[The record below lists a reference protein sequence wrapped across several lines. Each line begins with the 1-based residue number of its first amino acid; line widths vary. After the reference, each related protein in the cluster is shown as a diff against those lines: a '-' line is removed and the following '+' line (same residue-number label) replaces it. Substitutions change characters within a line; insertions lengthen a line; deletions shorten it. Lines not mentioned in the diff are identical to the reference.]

1 VLKLW
6 PIGFLICCSFIR
18 FATANPTL
26 ENELLKLVQIQ
37 EQLDLKRDWVK
48 FRFDSDVQACKDLFF
63 TTNCTTKAKKQL
75 QREEKDLFEQENLLH
90 TRQREVKKAI
100 KDEEDQQR
108 IAERADPKQVQI
120 RANNRASFEEKQRE
134 KALREAEVVERRNDA
149 AKRAQENRNTSPF

>member
-1 VLKLW
+1 M
-6 PIGFLICCSFIR
+6 CCSFIR

-26 ENELLKLVQIQ
+26 ENELLKLDQIQ